1 MDRESCTL
9 PGGDPTATG
18 SQTLLGVYLN
28 LFAATEVF
36 IYVFIEIVTKLDSV
50 RRVIFKKAGRNDYII
65 FIVIFGLFSIFGTY
79 LGIPERSGAIT
90 NIRDLAPMV
99 AGFVA
104 GPYVGVAVGL
114 IGGIHRYFL
123 GGVSCVPCSLATVL
137 AGLLAGLVYHFRNGK
152 IPGII
157 SGMLYA
163 AGIEILHGAL
173 ALALIHPYALAL
185 EVVFPAIPE
194 MIIANSLGVGIS
206 IIVVHSEVEKE
217 GSVAA
222 G

>member
-1 MDRESCTL
+1 MS
-9 PGGDPTATG
+9 AT
-18 SQTLLGVYLN
+18 SETLLGVYLN

-36 IYVFIEIVTKLDSV
+36 IYVFMEIVTKLEPV
-50 RRVIFKKAGRNDYII
+50 QKVIFKKAQRNDYLI
-65 FIVIFGLFSIFGTY
+65 FILIFGLFSIFGTY

-114 IGGIHRYFL
+114 IGGIHRIFL
-123 GGVSCVPCSLATVL
+123 GGVSAVPCSLATIL
-137 AGLLAGLVYHFRNGK
+137 AGLLAGLVYHFRKGK
-152 IPGII
+152 LPGII

-163 AGIEILHGAL
+163 AGIEILHGLLVL
-173 ALALIHPYALAL
+173 AMIHPYAVAR
-185 EVVFPAIPE
+185 EIIFPSIPE

-206 IIVVHSEVEKE
+206 IIIIHSLMETEKH
-217 GSVAA
+217 VAA

>member
-1 MDRESCTL
+1 MS
-9 PGGDPTATG
+9 AT
-18 SQTLLGVYLN
+18 SETLLGVYLN

-36 IYVFIEIVTKLDSV
+36 IYVFMEIVTKLEPV
-50 RRVIFKKAGRNDYII
+50 QKVIFKKAQRNDYLI
-65 FIVIFGLFSIFGTY
+65 FILIFGLFSIFGTY

-114 IGGIHRYFL
+114 IGGIHRIFL
-123 GGVSCVPCSLATVL
+123 GGVSAVPCSLATIL
-137 AGLLAGLVYHFRNGK
+137 AGLLAGLVYHFRKGK
-152 IPGII
+152 LPGII

-163 AGIEILHGAL
+163 AGIEILHGLLVL
-173 ALALIHPYALAL
+173 AMIHPYAVAR
-185 EVVFPAIPE
+185 EIIFPSIPE

-206 IIVVHSEVEKE
+206 IIIIHSLMEKE
-217 GSVAA
+217 KHAAA

>member
-1 MDRESCTL
+1 MT
-9 PGGDPTATG
+9 GDPVENFSGSDPQRQVEKVWTG
-18 SQTLLGVYLN
+18 SPVPYQEESYGHGKPDPAGVYLN

-114 IGGIHRYFL
+114 IGGSTGTPWRCL
-123 GGVSCVPCSLATVL
+123 LRPCSLATVL
-137 AGLLAGLVYHFRNGK
+137 AGLLAGLVYHSGTGDPGYHLRN
-152 IPGII
+152 
-157 SGMLYA
+157 
-163 AGIEILHGAL
+163 AL
-173 ALALIHPYALAL
+173 RGRNRDSSMVPWHWP
-185 EVVFPAIPE
+185 
-194 MIIANSLGVGIS
+194 
-206 IIVVHSEVEKE
+206 
-217 GSVAA
+217 
-222 G
+222 

>member
-1 MDRESCTL
+1 MSATSETL
-9 PGGDPTATG
+9 M
-18 SQTLLGVYLN
+18 GVYLN

-36 IYVFIEIVTKLDSV
+36 IYVFMEIVTKLDSV
-50 RRVIFKKAGRNDYII
+50 QRVIFKKARRNDYII
-65 FIVIFGLFSIFGTY
+65 FILIFGFFSIFGTY

-114 IGGIHRYFL
+114 IGGIHRFFL
-123 GGVSCVPCSLATVL
+123 GGISAVPCSLATVL
-137 AGLLAGLVYHFRNGK
+137 AGLLAGLVHHFRNGK
-152 IPGII
+152 LPGII

-173 ALALIHPYALAL
+173 ALAMIHPYALAL
-185 EVVFPAIPE
+185 GIAFPSIPE

-206 IIVVHSEVEKE
+206 IIIIHHVVEKE
-217 GSVAA
+217 TPPPDE
-222 G
+222 